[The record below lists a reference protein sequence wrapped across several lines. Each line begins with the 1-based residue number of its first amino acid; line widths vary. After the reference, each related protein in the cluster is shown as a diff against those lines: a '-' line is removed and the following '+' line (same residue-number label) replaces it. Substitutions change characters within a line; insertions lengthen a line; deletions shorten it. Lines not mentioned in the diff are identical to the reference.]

1 MNSGQEKSKV
11 VSEHVKNGGGI
22 NILVVDDR
30 IENII
35 SIESVLECSH
45 RNILK
50 ALSGEEALRIASE
63 VPVGLILLDI
73 QMPGMDGFEVA
84 RKLKDNEQTKDI
96 SIIFVTALSGDEKYV
111 LQGFEEG
118 AVDYL
123 HKPLN
128 INILNAKVTV
138 FERLYLQ
145 QQEVRAYMAKLESLN
160 KQLDEFVYIVSH
172 DLKAPLRGIASL
184 GTFIEEELGEGIS
197 PAVKEIVEMMKNRT
211 VRMQHL
217 IDSILH
223 YSRMANMKSHPEI
236 VNVRQLLEGVLEM
249 VSPPP
254 HFKVILGD
262 SFPSF
267 LTEKVKLHEI
277 FQNLITNAIKYNDK
291 KEANIHVSCKDL
303 GSTWEFTVEDNGIGI
318 KPEHIGKIF
327 SIFHTLQPKDSSDST
342 GIGLTIVKKLV
353 EQMGGEISVYSEFG
367 KGSQFSFT
375 WPKTQ
380 VS

>member
-1 MNSGQEKSKV
+1 MNSGQEKGKA
-11 VSEHVKNGGGI
+11 VSEHLQHSGTI

-35 SIESVLECSH
+35 SIESVLENGN

-63 VPVGLILLDI
+63 MPIGLILLDI
-73 QMPGMDGFEVA
+73 QMPGMDGFTLA
-84 RKLKDNEQTKDI
+84 RKLKENEQTKDI

-128 INILNAKVTV
+128 INILEAKVTV
-138 FERLYLQ
+138 FERLYVQ
-145 QQEVRAYMAKLESLN
+145 QQEVKAYMAKLESLN

-184 GTFIEEELGEGIS
+184 GTFIEEELGESIS
-197 PAVKEIVEMMKNRT
+197 PAVKEIVDMMKSRT

-223 YSRMANMKSHPEI
+223 YSRMANMKSHPEQ
-236 VNVRQLLEGVLEM
+236 VNVRQLLEGVFEM
-249 VSPPP
+249 VTPPP
-254 HFKVILGD
+254 HMQVILGD
-262 SFPSF
+262 NFPSF
-267 LTEKVKLHEI
+267 STEKVKLHEV
-277 FQNLITNAIKYNDK
+277 FQNLISNAIKYNDK
-291 KEANIHVSCKDL
+291 ADARITVSCKDL
-303 GSTWEFTVEDNGIGI
+303 GT
-318 KPEHIGKIF
+318 EHIGKIF

-375 WPKTQ
+375 WPKNQ